1 MSFLEKLQK
10 KPRYVRLIILLT
22 VVAVTAAV
30 LLFFWTSK
38 IRKSFIE
45 IKEKDI
51 NIFNVEE
58 NGFSTKIE
66 VPKEE
71 IEKRIKGLEK
81 LKEMIEK
88 QELENNN
95 DEDFEE
101 FLKALEDNYLKEEEI

>member
-10 KPRYVRLIILLT
+10 KPRYVRLIILWT

-30 LLFFWTSK
+30 LLFFWTLK

-58 NGFSTKIE
+58 NSFSTEIE